1 MAGLTAKRVFR
12 RLYRAMAAAHLTA
25 AARLPLVVAV
35 ALAFAGGGCSFQL
48 GSMFDNTREA
58 DTADITGSI
67 PPTAT
72 AAPAAEARPETD
84 VALRAAARELLA
96 SNEGTASLPWQN
108 PRTGARGTV
117 TPIAKPYPQAGLTCR
132 DFLASYIHDGS
143 ESWLQGEACH
153 AGQGSWE
160 VRSLKP
166 WTRS

>member
-1 MAGLTAKRVFR
+1 
-12 RLYRAMAAAHLTA
+12 MAAAHLTA
-25 AARLPLVVAV
+25 TARVPLVVALV
-35 ALAFAGGGCSFQL
+35 LAFAGAGCSFQL
-48 GSMFDNTREA
+48 GSMFDNSREA

-72 AAPAAEARPETD
+72 AATAETRPETD

-96 SNEGTASLPWQN
+96 RNEGTASLPWQN
-108 PRTGARGTV
+108 PRTGASGMV

-132 DFLASYIHDGS
+132 DFLASYIRDGS

-153 AGQGSWE
+153 AGKGSSWE